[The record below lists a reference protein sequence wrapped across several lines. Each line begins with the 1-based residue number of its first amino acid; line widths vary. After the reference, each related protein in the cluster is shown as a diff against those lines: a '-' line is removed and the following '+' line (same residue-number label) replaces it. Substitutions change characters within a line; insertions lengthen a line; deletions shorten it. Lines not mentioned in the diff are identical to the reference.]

1 MNEEKFN
8 PNVADG
14 DTMLIVARLGERKR
28 KLERMAEMEQRLA
41 RRTTARLYTSI
52 VSAMAAVVLLTLVL
66 VPLWRMQISPLD
78 KTGISQPTFS
88 DYRSGNA
95 DIAEI
100 TKLMNRQDYKQALTV
115 TKKALHTSDIA
126 LKDLYGKDVEFDDEE
141 LVYEEEL
148 ERNTNSELRWA
159 YIYLLVKLDDVKE
172 ARRQLHK
179 YLKAKYY
186 CQHQAEAKALLEE
199 INRL

>member
-8 PNVADG
+8 PNVADA

-28 KLERMAEMEQRLA
+28 KLERMAEMEHRLV

-88 DYRSGNA
+88 VYRSGNA

-179 YLKAKYY
+179 YLKAKDY

>member
-8 PNVADG
+8 PNVADA

-28 KLERMAEMEQRLA
+28 KLERMAEMEHRLA

-95 DIAEI
+95 DIVEI
-100 TKLMNRQDYKQALTV
+100 TKLMNRQDDKQALTV

-159 YIYLLVKLDDVKE
+159 YVYLLVKLDDVKE

-179 YLKAKYY
+179 YLKAKDY

-199 INRL
+199 IN

>member
-8 PNVADG
+8 PNVADA

-52 VSAMAAVVLLTLVL
+52 VSAMAAAVLLTLVL
-66 VPLWRMQISPLD
+66 VLLWRMQISPLD

-179 YLKAKYY
+179 YLKAKDY

-199 INRL
+199 IN

>member
-8 PNVADG
+8 PKAADA

-28 KLERMAEMEQRLA
+28 KLERMAEMEHRLA
-41 RRTTARLYTSI
+41 RRTTTRLYTSI

-66 VPLWRMQISPLD
+66 VPLWRMQMSPLD

-179 YLKAKYY
+179 YLKAKDY

-199 INRL
+199 IN

>member
-8 PNVADG
+8 PNAADA

-28 KLERMAEMEQRLA
+28 KLERMSEMEHRLA

-52 VSAMAAVVLLTLVL
+52 VSAVAAVILLTLVL
-66 VPLWRMQISPLD
+66 VPLWRMQIPPLD

-100 TKLMNRQDYKQALTV
+100 TKLMDRQDYKQALTV
-115 TKKALHTSDIA
+115 TEKALHTSDIA
-126 LKDLYGKDVEFDDEE
+126 LKDLYGQDVELDDEE
-141 LVYEEEL
+141 LVYEKEL
-148 ERNTNSELRWA
+148 EGNNNSELRWA

-179 YLKAKYY
+179 YLKAKDY

-199 INRL
+199 IN

>member
-78 KTGISQPTFS
+78 KTGISQPKFS

-179 YLKAKYY
+179 YLKAKDY

-199 INRL
+199 INLL

>member
-78 KTGISQPTFS
+78 KTGISQPKFS

-115 TKKALHTSDIA
+115 TKKALHTSDIS

-179 YLKAKYY
+179 YLKAKDY

-199 INRL
+199 IN

>member
-8 PNVADG
+8 PNAADA

-28 KLERMAEMEQRLA
+28 KVERMAEMEHRLA
-41 RRTTARLYTSI
+41 RRTTTRLYTGI
-52 VSAMAAVVLLTLVL
+52 VSAVAAVILLTLVL

-100 TKLMNRQDYKQALTV
+100 TKLMNRQEYKQALTV

-179 YLKAKYY
+179 YLKAKDY

-199 INRL
+199 IN

>member
-8 PNVADG
+8 PNAADG

-28 KLERMAEMEQRLA
+28 KLERMAEMEHRLA

-52 VSAMAAVVLLTLVL
+52 VSAVAAVALLTLVL
-66 VPLWRMQISPLD
+66 VPLWRMQIPPLD

-179 YLKAKYY
+179 YLKAKDY

-199 INRL
+199 IN

>member
-148 ERNTNSELRWA
+148 ERNNNSELRWA

-179 YLKAKYY
+179 YLKAKDY

-199 INRL
+199 IN

>member
-8 PNVADG
+8 PNAADA

-28 KLERMAEMEQRLA
+28 KLERMSEMEHRLA

-52 VSAMAAVVLLTLVL
+52 VSAVAAVILLTLVL
-66 VPLWRMQISPLD
+66 VPLWRMQIPPLD
-78 KTGISQPTFS
+78 KTDISQPTFS

-100 TKLMNRQDYKQALTV
+100 TKLMDRQDYKQALTV
-115 TKKALHTSDIA
+115 TEKALHTSDIA
-126 LKDLYGKDVEFDDEE
+126 LKDLYGQDVELDDEE
-141 LVYEEEL
+141 LVYEKEL
-148 ERNTNSELRWA
+148 EGNNNSELRWA

-179 YLKAKYY
+179 YLKAKDY

-199 INRL
+199 IN

>member
-8 PNVADG
+8 HNVADG

-28 KLERMAEMEQRLA
+28 KLERMAEMEQRMA

-52 VSAMAAVVLLTLVL
+52 VSAVAAVVLLTLVL

-179 YLKAKYY
+179 YLKAKDY

-199 INRL
+199 IN

>member
-8 PNVADG
+8 PNAADT

-28 KLERMAEMEQRLA
+28 KLERMSEMEHRLA

-52 VSAMAAVVLLTLVL
+52 VSAVAAVILLTLVL
-66 VPLWRMQISPLD
+66 VPLWRMQIPPLD

-100 TKLMNRQDYKQALTV
+100 TKLMDRQDYKQALTV
-115 TKKALHTSDIA
+115 TEKALHTSDIA
-126 LKDLYGKDVEFDDEE
+126 LKDLYGQDVELDDEE
-141 LVYEEEL
+141 LVYEKEL
-148 ERNTNSELRWA
+148 EGNNNSELRLA

-179 YLKAKYY
+179 YLKAKDY

-199 INRL
+199 IN

>member
-8 PNVADG
+8 PNVADA

-126 LKDLYGKDVEFDDEE
+126 LKDLYGKDVEFGDEE

-179 YLKAKYY
+179 YLKAKDY

-199 INRL
+199 IN

>member
-8 PNVADG
+8 PNVADA

-28 KLERMAEMEQRLA
+28 KLERMAEMEHRLA

-52 VSAMAAVVLLTLVL
+52 VSAMTAVVLLTLVL
-66 VPLWRMQISPLD
+66 VPLWRMQIPPLD

-179 YLKAKYY
+179 YLKAKDY

-199 INRL
+199 IN

>member
-100 TKLMNRQDYKQALTV
+100 TKLMDRQDYKQALTV

-126 LKDLYGKDVEFDDEE
+126 LKDLYGQDVELDDEE
-141 LVYEEEL
+141 LVYEKEL
-148 ERNTNSELRWA
+148 EGNNNSELRWA

-179 YLKAKYY
+179 YLKAKDY
-186 CQHQAEAKALLEE
+186 CQHQAEAKALLKE
-199 INRL
+199 IN

>member
-78 KTGISQPTFS
+78 KTGISQPKFS

-179 YLKAKYY
+179 YLKAKDY

-199 INRL
+199 IN

>member
-8 PNVADG
+8 PNAADA

-126 LKDLYGKDVEFDDEE
+126 LKDLYGKDVELDDEE
-141 LVYEEEL
+141 LVYEKEL
-148 ERNTNSELRWA
+148 EGNNNSELRWA

-179 YLKAKYY
+179 YLKAKDY
-186 CQHQAEAKALLEE
+186 CQHQAEAKALLKE
-199 INRL
+199 IN

>member
-8 PNVADG
+8 HNVADG

-95 DIAEI
+95 DIVEI

-179 YLKAKYY
+179 YLKAKDY

-199 INRL
+199 IN

>member
-8 PNVADG
+8 PNVADA

-66 VPLWRMQISPLD
+66 VPLWRMQMSPLD

-179 YLKAKYY
+179 YLKAKDY

-199 INRL
+199 IN

>member
-8 PNVADG
+8 PNAADA

-78 KTGISQPTFS
+78 KTGISQPKFS

-179 YLKAKYY
+179 YLKAKDY

-199 INRL
+199 IN

>member
-52 VSAMAAVVLLTLVL
+52 VSAVAAVVLLTLVL

-100 TKLMNRQDYKQALTV
+100 TKLMNRQDYKQALIV

-179 YLKAKYY
+179 YLKAKDY

-199 INRL
+199 IN

>member
-66 VPLWRMQISPLD
+66 VPLWHMQISPLD

-88 DYRSGNA
+88 GYRSGNA

-179 YLKAKYY
+179 YLKAKDY

-199 INRL
+199 IN

>member
-8 PNVADG
+8 PNVADA

-100 TKLMNRQDYKQALTV
+100 TKLMNLQDYKQALTV

-179 YLKAKYY
+179 YLKAKDY

-199 INRL
+199 IN

>member
-8 PNVADG
+8 PNAADA

-28 KLERMAEMEQRLA
+28 KLERMSEMEHRLA

-52 VSAMAAVVLLTLVL
+52 VSAVAAVILLTLVL
-66 VPLWRMQISPLD
+66 VPLWRMQIPPLD

-100 TKLMNRQDYKQALTV
+100 TKLMDRQDYKQALTV
-115 TKKALHTSDIA
+115 TEKALHTSDIA
-126 LKDLYGKDVEFDDEE
+126 LKDLYGQDVELDDEE
-141 LVYEEEL
+141 LVYEKEL
-148 ERNTNSELRWA
+148 EGNNNSELRWV

-179 YLKAKYY
+179 YLKAKDY

-199 INRL
+199 IN

>member
-8 PNVADG
+8 PNVADA

-52 VSAMAAVVLLTLVL
+52 VSAVAAVVLLTLVL

-179 YLKAKYY
+179 YLKAKDY

-199 INRL
+199 IN

>member
-8 PNVADG
+8 PNAADA

-28 KLERMAEMEQRLA
+28 KLERMAEMEHRLA
-41 RRTTARLYTSI
+41 RRTTTRLYTGI
-52 VSAMAAVVLLTLVL
+52 VSAVAAVILLTLVL

-100 TKLMNRQDYKQALTV
+100 TKLMNRQEYKQALTV

-179 YLKAKYY
+179 YLKAKDY

-199 INRL
+199 IN

>member
-28 KLERMAEMEQRLA
+28 KLERMSEMEHRLA

-179 YLKAKYY
+179 YLKAKDY

-199 INRL
+199 IN

>member
-28 KLERMAEMEQRLA
+28 KLERMAEMEQRMA

-52 VSAMAAVVLLTLVL
+52 VLAMAAVILLTLVL

-78 KTGISQPTFS
+78 KTDISQPTFS

-179 YLKAKYY
+179 YLKAKDY

-199 INRL
+199 IN

>member
-8 PNVADG
+8 PNVADA

-28 KLERMAEMEQRLA
+28 KLERMAEIEHRLA

-88 DYRSGNA
+88 DYRSGNV

-179 YLKAKYY
+179 YLKAKDY

-199 INRL
+199 IN

>member
-8 PNVADG
+8 PNAADA

-28 KLERMAEMEQRLA
+28 KLERMAEMEHRLA
-41 RRTTARLYTSI
+41 RRTTVRLYTSI
-52 VSAMAAVVLLTLVL
+52 VSAVAAVALLTLVL
-66 VPLWRMQISPLD
+66 VPLWRMQIPPLD

-179 YLKAKYY
+179 YLKAKDY

-199 INRL
+199 IN

>member
-8 PNVADG
+8 PNVADA

-28 KLERMAEMEQRLA
+28 KLERMAEMEHRLA
-41 RRTTARLYTSI
+41 RRTTVRLYTSI
-52 VSAMAAVVLLTLVL
+52 VSAVAAVVLLTLVL
-66 VPLWRMQISPLD
+66 VPLWRMQMSPLD

-95 DIAEI
+95 DIVEI

-179 YLKAKYY
+179 YLKAKDY

-199 INRL
+199 IN

>member
-8 PNVADG
+8 PNAADA

-52 VSAMAAVVLLTLVL
+52 VSAVAAVILLTLVL
-66 VPLWRMQISPLD
+66 VPLWRMQIPPLD

-100 TKLMNRQDYKQALTV
+100 TKLMDRQDYKQALTV
-115 TKKALHTSDIA
+115 TEKALHTSDIA
-126 LKDLYGKDVEFDDEE
+126 LKDLYGQGVELDDEE
-141 LVYEEEL
+141 LVYEKEL
-148 ERNTNSELRWA
+148 EGNNNSELRWA

-179 YLKAKYY
+179 YLKAKDY
-186 CQHQAEAKALLEE
+186 CQHQAEAKALLKE
-199 INRL
+199 IN

>member
-66 VPLWRMQISPLD
+66 VPLWRMQIPPLD

-100 TKLMNRQDYKQALTV
+100 TKLMDRQDYKQALTV

-179 YLKAKYY
+179 YLKAKDY

-199 INRL
+199 IN

>member
-66 VPLWRMQISPLD
+66 VPLWRMQMSPLD

-148 ERNTNSELRWA
+148 ERNNNSELRWA

-179 YLKAKYY
+179 YLKAKDY

-199 INRL
+199 IN

>member
-8 PNVADG
+8 PNVADA

-66 VPLWRMQISPLD
+66 VPLWRMQMSPLD

-95 DIAEI
+95 DIVEI

-179 YLKAKYY
+179 YLKAKDY

-199 INRL
+199 IN

>member
-8 PNVADG
+8 PNVADA

-28 KLERMAEMEQRLA
+28 KLERMAEIEHRLA

-78 KTGISQPTFS
+78 KTGISQPTFN

-100 TKLMNRQDYKQALTV
+100 TKLMNRQDYNQALTV

-179 YLKAKYY
+179 YLKAKDY

-199 INRL
+199 IN

>member
-8 PNVADG
+8 PNAADG

-28 KLERMAEMEQRLA
+28 KLERMAEMEHRLA
-41 RRTTARLYTSI
+41 RRTTVRLYTSI
-52 VSAMAAVVLLTLVL
+52 VSAVAAVVLLTLVL
-66 VPLWRMQISPLD
+66 VPLWRMQMSPLD

-95 DIAEI
+95 DIVEI

-179 YLKAKYY
+179 YLKAKDY
-186 CQHQAEAKALLEE
+186 CQHQAEANALLEE
-199 INRL
+199 IN

>member
-8 PNVADG
+8 PKAADA

-28 KLERMAEMEQRLA
+28 KLERMAEMEHRLA
-41 RRTTARLYTSI
+41 RRTTTRLYTGI
-52 VSAMAAVVLLTLVL
+52 VSAVAAVILLTLVL
-66 VPLWRMQISPLD
+66 VPLWRMQMSPLD
-78 KTGISQPTFS
+78 RSGIQQPTFS

-100 TKLMNRQDYKQALTV
+100 TKLMDRQEYKQALTV

-179 YLKAKYY
+179 YLKAKDY

-199 INRL
+199 IN